1 MNYSILNF
9 LPGDTWFRQFV
20 LQDTFGYPLA
30 TGWGIEAKIT
40 DLDGRASYAVARSGQ
55 GASWAAP
62 GVILVTFSQ
71 QATLG
76 WTKHKQLRLKLSLTA
91 PTSAFDSSGI
101 KETILDTVILA
112 ASIKGEPMTCN
123 TNIGGTPATLS
134 LQLPVLGSNQPCGV
148 CTPGNTATPSD
159 CKHAGGNGFAPF
171 KNGDNY
177 AAINATEYIPPLATV
192 AVAVGGIRV
201 KQAGDIA
208 IGIAIDGGSSG
219 SLVKVLLLG
228 HIIGNPRT
236 GTAGWNFVAGSPVY
250 IQNNGTIG
258 DTITGDFFGVALASS
273 AVLAKPE
280 GGQAA
285 TPATELVVPEGV
297 TEILAGAF
305 QNWANISKATLPA
318 SVVSIG
324 EFAFA
329 GCTALTT
336 VMLAAETPPTLEA
349 ANAFDNHALIYVPAT
364 AVADYR
370 AAPVWD
376 TLASRIM
383 TI

>member
-20 LQDTFGYPLA
+20 LQDMLGYPLA
-30 TGWGIEAKIT
+30 TGWRIEAKIT
-40 DLDGRASYAVARSGQ
+40 DLDGRAIYSVARSGQ

-62 GVILVTFSQ
+62 GVMLVTFSQ
-71 QATLG
+71 QTTLG

-101 KETILDTVILA
+101 KETILDTVILEA
-112 ASIKGEPMTCN
+112 PIKGEPMTCN

-134 LQLPVLGSNQPCGV
+134 LQLPVLGSNQPCGGGSV
-148 CTPGNTATPSD
+148 NPSAPSE
-159 CKHAGGNGFAPF
+159 CKHAGGNGFASF
-171 KNGDNY
+171 KNGDRY
-177 AAINATEYIPPLATV
+177 TDANATEYIPPMAV
-192 AVAVGGIRV
+192 VSVAVGGIRV
-201 KQAGDIA
+201 KQAGDVA

-219 SLVKVLLLG
+219 SLVRVLLLG
-228 HIIGNPRT
+228 RIIGNTRT

-250 IQNNGTIG
+250 IQSNGTVG
-258 DTITGDFFGVALASS
+258 DTVTGDFFGVALASS
-273 AVLAKPE
+273 IVLAKPD

-285 TPATELVVPEGV
+285 APATELVVPEGV

-305 QNWANISKATLPA
+305 QNWTNISKATLPA

-336 VMLAAETPPTLEA
+336 VTLAAETPPTLGA